1 VIVPAWCERFTRFEY
16 ADKGRGPL
24 TFDCWGFVR
33 HVEREQFGV
42 NDLPDLVSEYTSAK
56 DHRSVAEVV
65 ERYESALAASWRRI
79 ERPQPGDII
88 ILNIAAMPWHCGVA
102 VGGDWMMHMLK
113 GVNVGVEHFTREP
126 WRNRVE
132 GFYRHV

>member
-1 VIVPAWCERFTRFEY
+1 MIPAWCEPFTRFQY
-16 ADKGRGPL
+16 SDKGRGPL

-33 HVEREQFGV
+33 HIEREQFGV
-42 NDLPDLVSEYTSAK
+42 ADLPDLVTEYPSAE

-65 ERYESALAASWRRI
+65 ERYEAELATSWRRS
-79 ERPQPGDII
+79 EWPQPGDII
-88 ILNIAAMPWHCGVA
+88 ILNIAGMPWHCGVA